1 MVDAHQTFVIVGG
14 GLAGAKAAETLRSEG
29 FTGRV
34 ILIGDERD
42 HPYERPPLSKGY
54 LTGKEE
60 RDSVFVHEPA
70 WYARAEVELHLGQ
83 TVTSI
88 DRKLRCV
95 HLGDG
100 TSVRYDKLLLATG
113 AEPRRLDIPG
123 TDLAGVH
130 HLRRLAHADRL
141 RQTLTALGRDNGHLV
156 IAGAG
161 WIGLEVASAARGYGA
176 EVTVVETA
184 PTPLH
189 HVIGPELGQ
198 LFTELHQEHG
208 VRFHF
213 GARLT
218 EIIGQDGMVLSART
232 DDGEEHPAHD
242 VLAAIGAAP
251 RTVLAEAAGLDL
263 GDRVQGGGIA
273 VDSALRTSDPD
284 IYAAGDVA
292 AFPLAYPR
300 TGLGAGLSAG
310 PGSGPGAAPSALRVR
325 VEHWANALNGGPAAA
340 RAMLGQDVTYDRV
353 PYFFSDQYDLG
364 LEYSGWAPPGSYDQV
379 VVRGDA
385 GKREFVAFWLKDRR
399 VLAGMNVNV
408 WDVTEDIQRLIR
420 SGEQQDPDAL
430 ADPGVPLGSLGTPG
444 THHG

>member
-54 LTGKEE
+54 LTGKDQ
-60 RDSVFVHEPA
+60 RNSVFVHEPA
-70 WYARAEVELHLGQ
+70 WYAQAEVELHLGQ
-83 TVTSI
+83 TVTSV
-88 DRKLRCV
+88 DRELRSV

-123 TDLAGVH
+123 TGLAGVH

-141 RQTLTALGRDNGHLV
+141 RQTLAALGRDNGHLV

-176 EVTVVETA
+176 EVTVVESA

-213 GARLT
+213 GVRLT
-218 EIIGQDGMVLSART
+218 EITGQDGMVLSALT

-251 RTVLAEAAGLDL
+251 RTALAEAAGLAL
-263 GDRVQGGGIA
+263 ADRAQGGGIV
-273 VDSALRTSDPD
+273 VDAALRTSDPD

-292 AFPLAYPR
+292 AFPL
-300 TGLGAGLSAG
+300 TGLGAGLS
-310 PGSGPGAAPSALRVR
+310 GARVR

-385 GKREFVAFWLKDRR
+385 GKREFVAFWLKDRT

-420 SGEQQDPDAL
+420 SGAPQDPEAL
-430 ADPGVPLGSLGTPG
+430 ADPSVPLASLGGHPA
-444 THHG
+444 

>member
-1 MVDAHQTFVIVGG
+1 MVDADQTFVIVGG

-54 LTGKEE
+54 LLGKEE
-60 RDSVFVHEPA
+60 RDSVFVHEPG
-70 WYARAEVELHLGQ
+70 WYAQADVELHLGQ
-83 TVTSI
+83 TVVAI
-88 DRKLRCV
+88 DRAAHTVR
-95 HLGDG
+95 LGDG
-100 TSVRYDKLLLATG
+100 TVIRYDKLLLATG
-113 AEPRRLDIPG
+113 AEPRRLDVPG

-141 RQTLTALGRDNGHLV
+141 RHVLAALGRDNGHLV

-161 WIGLEVASAARGYGA
+161 WIGLEVAAAAREYGA
-176 EVTVVETA
+176 EVTVVEPE

-189 HVIGPELGQ
+189 SVLGPEIGQ
-198 LFTELHQEHG
+198 MFTDLHAEHG

-218 EIIGQDGMVLSART
+218 EITGQDGMVLAART

-251 RTVLAEAAGLDL
+251 RTALAESAGLAL
-263 GDRVQGGGIA
+263 ADRADGGGVA
-273 VDSALRTSDPD
+273 VDASLRTSDPD

-292 AFPLAYPR
+292 AVDH
-300 TGLGAGLSAG
+300 GLYATRL
-310 PGSGPGAAPSALRVR
+310 R

-340 RAMLGQDVTYDRV
+340 RAMLGKDVTYDRV

-364 LEYSGWAPPGSYDQV
+364 MEYSGWAPPGTYDQV
-379 VVRGDA
+379 VIRGDA
-385 GKREFVAFWLKDRR
+385 GKREFIAFWLREGQ
-399 VLAGMNVNV
+399 VVAGMNVNV
-408 WDVTEDIQRLIR
+408 WDVTETIQQLIR
-420 SGEQQDPDAL
+420 TGARPDPDAL
-430 ADPGVPLGSLGTPG
+430 SDPSRPLTTLLG
-444 THHG
+444 

>member
-1 MVDAHQTFVIVGG
+1 MVDAHQTFVIVGA
-14 GLAGAKAAETLRSEG
+14 GLAGAKAAETLRAEG

-54 LTGKEE
+54 LDGKAD
-60 RDSVFVHEPA
+60 RDSVFTHERP
-70 WYARAEVELHLGQ
+70 WYAGADIELHLGQ
-83 TVTSI
+83 PVTALDRYAKTVQ
-88 DRKLRCV
+88 
-95 HLGDG
+95 LGDN
-100 TSVRYDKLLLATG
+100 TVIHYDKLLLATG
-113 AEPRRLDIPG
+113 SEPRRLDIPG

-141 RQTLTALGRDNGHLV
+141 RNVLAALGRDNGHLV

-161 WIGLEVASAARGYGA
+161 WIGLEVAAAARGYGA
-176 EVTVVETA
+176 EVTVVEA
-184 PTPLH
+184 EPTPLH
-189 HVIGPELGQ
+189 QVIGPELGQ
-198 LFTELHQEHG
+198 IFTELHSSHG

-218 EIIGQDGMVLSART
+218 EITGQDGMVLTART

-251 RTVLAEAAGLDL
+251 RSALAEAAGLEMAE
-263 GDRVQGGGIA
+263 RAHGGGIA
-273 VDSALRTSDPD
+273 VDASLRTSDPH

-292 AFPLAYPR
+292 AAHHPL
-300 TGLGAGLSAG
+300 LGTRL
-310 PGSGPGAAPSALRVR
+310 R

-340 RAMLGQDVTYDRV
+340 RAMLGQDVTYDRI

-364 LEYSGWAPPGSYDQV
+364 LEYSGWAPPGSYDEV
-379 VVRGDA
+379 IIRGDA
-385 GKREFVAFWLKDRR
+385 GKREFIAFWLKDRR

-408 WDVTEDIQRLIR
+408 WDVTETIQELIR
-420 SGEQQDPDAL
+420 ARQQHDADAL
-430 ADPGVPLGSLGTPG
+430 ADPSVPLDSLL
-444 THHG
+444 

>member
-1 MVDAHQTFVIVGG
+1 MVDADQTFVIVGG

-83 TVTSI
+83 PVTVI
-88 DRKLRCV
+88 DREARTV
-95 HLGDG
+95 RLGDG
-100 TSVRYDKLLLATG
+100 TTIRYDRLLLATG
-113 AEPRRLDIPG
+113 SEPRRLDIPG
-123 TDLAGVH
+123 TGLAGVH

-141 RQTLTALGRDNGHLV
+141 RHVLASLGRDNGHLV
-156 IAGAG
+156 IAGGG
-161 WIGLEVASAARGYGA
+161 WIGLEVAAAARGYGA
-176 EVTVVETA
+176 EVTVVESE

-189 HVIGPELGQ
+189 QVLGPELGQ
-198 LFTELHQEHG
+198 LFADLHTEHG
-208 VRFHF
+208 VRFVF

-218 EIIGQDGMVLSART
+218 EIVGQDGMVLAVRT
-232 DDGEEHPAHD
+232 DDGEEHPAHA

-251 RTVLAEAAGLDL
+251 RTALAEAAGLNL
-263 GDRVQGGGIA
+263 VDRAHGGGIA
-273 VDSALRTSDPD
+273 VDASLRTSDPE
-284 IYAAGDVA
+284 IFAAGDVA
-292 AFPLAYPR
+292 AAHHPLLHAR
-300 TGLGAGLSAG
+300 L
-310 PGSGPGAAPSALRVR
+310 R

-340 RAMLGQDVTYDRV
+340 RAMLGQSVSYDRV

-364 LEYSGWAPPGSYDQV
+364 MEYSGWAPPGSYDQV
-379 VVRGDA
+379 VLRGDV
-385 GKREFVAFWLKDRR
+385 GKRQFIAFWLKDRK

-408 WDVTEDIQRLIR
+408 WDVTEPIQRLIR
-420 SGEQQDPDAL
+420 AQSPVDTEALGDPSVTLESL
-430 ADPGVPLGSLGTPG
+430 AP
-444 THHG
+444 

>member
-1 MVDAHQTFVIVGG
+1 MVDAHQTFVIVGA
-14 GLAGAKAAETLRSEG
+14 GLAGAKAAETLRAEG

-54 LTGKEE
+54 LDGKAD
-60 RDSVFVHEPA
+60 RDSVFTHERP
-70 WYARAEVELHLGQ
+70 WYAGADVELHLGQ
-83 TVTSI
+83 PVTALDRYAKTVQ
-88 DRKLRCV
+88 
-95 HLGDG
+95 LGDN
-100 TSVRYDKLLLATG
+100 TVIHYDKLLLATG
-113 AEPRRLDIPG
+113 SEPRRLDIPG

-141 RQTLTALGRDNGHLV
+141 RNVLAALGRDNGHLV

-161 WIGLEVASAARGYGA
+161 WIGLEVAAAARGYGA
-176 EVTVVETA
+176 EVTVVEA
-184 PTPLH
+184 EPTPLH
-189 HVIGPELGQ
+189 QVIGPELGQ
-198 LFTELHQEHG
+198 IFTELHSSHG

-218 EIIGQDGMVLSART
+218 EITGQDGMVLAART

-251 RTVLAEAAGLDL
+251 RAALAEAAGLEL
-263 GDRVQGGGIA
+263 AERAHGGGIA
-273 VDSALRTSDPD
+273 VDASLRTSDPH

-292 AFPLAYPR
+292 AAQHPL
-300 TGLGAGLSAG
+300 LGTRL
-310 PGSGPGAAPSALRVR
+310 R

-340 RAMLGQDVTYDRV
+340 RAMLGQDVTYDRI

-364 LEYSGWAPPGSYDQV
+364 LEYSGWAPPGSYDEV
-379 VVRGDA
+379 IIRGDA
-385 GKREFVAFWLKDRR
+385 GKREFIAFWLKDRR

-408 WDVTEDIQRLIR
+408 WDVTETIQELIR
-420 SGEQQDPDAL
+420 ARQQHDPEAL
-430 ADPGVPLGSLGTPG
+430 ADPSVPLDSLL
-444 THHG
+444 

>member
-1 MVDAHQTFVIVGG
+1 VVDAHRTFVIVGG
-14 GLAGAKAAETLRSEG
+14 GLAGAKAAETLRAEG

-54 LTGKEE
+54 LSGKEE

-70 WYARAEVELHLGQ
+70 WYAQADVELHLGQ
-83 TVTSI
+83 TVVAV
-88 DRKLRCV
+88 DRDAKSVR
-95 HLGDG
+95 LGDG
-100 TSVRYDKLLLATG
+100 TVLHYDKLLLATG

-123 TDLAGVH
+123 TELAGVH

-141 RQTLTALGRDNGHLV
+141 RQVLSALGRDNGHLV

-161 WIGLEVASAARGYGA
+161 WIGLEVAAAARGYGA
-176 EVTVVETA
+176 EVTVVEPE

-189 HVIGPELGQ
+189 QVIGPELGQ
-198 LFTELHQEHG
+198 VFAELHREHG

-218 EIIGQDGMVLSART
+218 EITGQDGMVLSVRT

-251 RTVLAEAAGLDL
+251 RAALAETAGLAL
-263 GDRVQGGGIA
+263 ADRAHGGGIA
-273 VDSALRTSDPD
+273 VDAALRTSDPD

-292 AFPLAYPR
+292 AAHHPLLEAR
-300 TGLGAGLSAG
+300 L
-310 PGSGPGAAPSALRVR
+310 R

-340 RAMLGQDVTYDRV
+340 RSMLGQDVSYDRI

-379 VVRGDA
+379 LIRGDA
-385 GKREFVAFWLKDRR
+385 VKRQFIAFWMKDRR
-399 VLAGMNVNV
+399 VLAAMNVNV
-408 WDVTEDIQRLIR
+408 WDVTEQLQRLIR
-420 SGEQQDPDAL
+420 SGAQLDAEAV
-430 ADPGVPLGSLGTPG
+430 ADPTVDLATLGT
-444 THHG
+444 

>member
-1 MVDAHQTFVIVGG
+1 MVDADLTFVIVGG

-42 HPYERPPLSKGY
+42 HPYERPPLSKGF
-54 LTGKEE
+54 LAGKEE
-60 RDSVFVHEPA
+60 RDSVFVHEPG
-70 WYARAEVELHLGQ
+70 WYAQADIELHLGQ
-83 TVTSI
+83 SVVYLDRETRTVG
-88 DRKLRCV
+88 
-95 HLGDG
+95 LGDG
-100 TSVRYDKLLLATG
+100 TAVRYDKLLLATG

-123 TDLAGVH
+123 TGLAGVH

-141 RQTLTALGRDNGHLV
+141 RGVLASLGRDNGHIV

-161 WIGLEVASAARGYGA
+161 WIGLEVAAAARGYGA
-176 EVTVVETA
+176 EVTVVEPE

-189 HVIGPELGQ
+189 QVIGPELGQ
-198 LFTELHQEHG
+198 LFTDLHSEHG

-218 EIIGQDGMVLSART
+218 EITGQDGMVLAART
-232 DDGEEHPAHD
+232 DDGVEHLAHD

-251 RTVLAEAAGLDL
+251 RTALAEAAGLAL
-263 GDRVQGGGIA
+263 VDRSHGGGIA
-273 VDSALRTSDPD
+273 VDAALRTSDPD

-292 AFPLAYPR
+292 AAQHPLIGTR
-300 TGLGAGLSAG
+300 L
-310 PGSGPGAAPSALRVR
+310 R

-340 RAMLGQDVTYDRV
+340 RAMLGQDVSYDRI

-364 LEYSGWAPPGSYDQV
+364 LEYSGWAPPGTYDQV
-379 VVRGDA
+379 VIRGDVA
-385 GKREFVAFWLKDRR
+385 GKREFIAFWLKDNR

-408 WDVTEDIQRLIR
+408 WDVTETVQALIR
-420 SGEQQDPDAL
+420 SGAPVDPEAL
-430 ADPGVPLGSLGTPG
+430 GNPAVELASLLG
-444 THHG
+444 